1 MLVTF
6 LSFWRKAKYCEQSLT
21 CQLYKVINI
30 LSISTLKQSRFFW
43 QLLVFELFVE
53 LWIKKRFTNSEWN
66 VKR

>member
-6 LSFWRKAKYCEQSLT
+6 LSFWRKAPRSKQGLNR
-21 CQLYKVINI
+21 QLYKVINI
-30 LSISTLKQSRFFW
+30 LSISVLKQSRFFW
-43 QLLVFELFVE
+43 QLLVFGLFVE